1 MNFLKKLFKQEEP
14 RPTELAPATA
24 KEIATRLKQAT
35 ELRLSSQ
42 CELALLECNEI
53 LRLHPASH
61 LAYQIR
67 ALTKYDM
74 NDQDGAIQDWHR
86 FKSLQKLV
94 KHTSLLVEKTYNV
107 PARVY

>member
-14 RPTELAPATA
+14 WPTELAPATA
-24 KEIATRLKQAT
+24 KEIDTRLKQAT
-35 ELRLSSQ
+35 NLRLSSQ

-74 NDQDGAIQDWHR
+74 NDQDGAIRDWNR
-86 FKSLQKLV
+86 FKSLQKWI
-94 KHTSLLVEKTYNV
+94 K
-107 PARVY
+107 

>member
-1 MNFLKKLFKQEEP
+1 MNPLVNTYSVMNFLKKLFRQEGP
-14 RPTELAPATA
+14 RPPELAPATA

-74 NDQDGAIQDWHR
+74 DDQDGAIRDWNR
-86 FKSLQKLV
+86 FKSLQKWL
-94 KHTSLLVEKTYNV
+94 K
-107 PARVY
+107 